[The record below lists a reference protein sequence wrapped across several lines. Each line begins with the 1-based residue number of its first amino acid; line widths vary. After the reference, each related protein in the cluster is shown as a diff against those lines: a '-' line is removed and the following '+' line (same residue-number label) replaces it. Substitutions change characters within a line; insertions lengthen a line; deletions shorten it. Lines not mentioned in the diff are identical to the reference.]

1 MSIRWQILGAAAVAV
16 FILFRNLP
24 AALTFLWPGLLRA
37 RETDDDG
44 SLDPEREPAMERV
57 DKALTELGF
66 GKIGAIEV
74 RPPLSS
80 GWADLVYAAPTL
92 HAFADVGV
100 RAGAVALTFF
110 TPFAGGAAVMTSDFK
125 RATSDRPDF
134 QAGGI
139 LGADVPALWAV
150 HRRRVEH
157 FKPPLHGGSE
167 GVPQPWDDFTIAG
180 RVRAD
185 EVVFHGPG
193 KRELRV
199 RAIQPAVVALFA
211 LVLLVMSAIQ
221 LVRTLPPG

>member
-57 DKALTELGF
+57 DKALTALGF

-80 GWADLVYAAPTL
+80 GWADLVYAAPAL

-100 RAGAVALTFF
+100 RAGAMAVTFF
-110 TPFAGGAAVMTSDFK
+110 TPFVGGEAVMTSDFK

-139 LGADVPALWAV
+139 LGADIPALWAV

-157 FKPPLHGGSE
+157 FKPGAS
-167 GVPQPWDDFTIAG
+167 PWDDFTVAG